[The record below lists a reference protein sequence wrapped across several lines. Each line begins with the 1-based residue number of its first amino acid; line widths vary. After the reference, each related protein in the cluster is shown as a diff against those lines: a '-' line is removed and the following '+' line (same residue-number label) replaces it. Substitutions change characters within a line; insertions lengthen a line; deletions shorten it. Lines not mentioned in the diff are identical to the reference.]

1 MVDKEKQKK
10 FTKSERQK
18 KKKINNV
25 GIDFQVQLEISE

>member
-18 KKKINNV
+18 LNNV
-25 GIDFQVQLEISE
+25 RIDSPVQLEISE